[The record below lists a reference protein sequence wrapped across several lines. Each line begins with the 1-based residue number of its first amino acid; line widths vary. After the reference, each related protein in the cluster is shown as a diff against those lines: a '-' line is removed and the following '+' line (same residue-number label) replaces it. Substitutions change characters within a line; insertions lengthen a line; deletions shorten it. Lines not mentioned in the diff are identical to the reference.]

1 MVTED
6 SREPSNLRH
15 SAGSELLKKLQFENK
30 VSAEEKTLLGN
41 PRSGILRDPS
51 MSLAFY
57 AELRA
62 ETAQI

>member
-15 SAGSELLKKLQFENK
+15 SAGSELLRKLQFEDK
-30 VSAEEKTLLGN
+30 VSVEEKIPLGN
-41 PRSGILRDPS
+41 PGSGILKDPS
-51 MSLAFY
+51 MPLAFY

-62 ETAQI
+62 AAVQI